1 MLKYL
6 LGLFYNLFNKGI
18 SLFAL
23 IDYKSKVNRKAKV
36 NRGVKIYDSFIDSY
50 SYVGG
55 GSDIVCTEIGKF
67 CSIAHNCSIGLGNH
81 SIKNIST
88 SPLFTEIKNGTG
100 SSWTKKNS
108 TKKFHRVSI
117 GNDVWIGTKVIIMGG
132 VHIGDGAII
141 GAGSIVT
148 KDIPAYAVAAGVPA
162 KVIRYRFEETIIE
175 KLLTMKWWNMPE
187 EKLKKNIE
195 LFQTENF
202 NLSDLK
208 RFEN

>member
-1 MLKYL
+1 
-6 LGLFYNLFNKGI
+6 
-18 SLFAL
+18 
-23 IDYKSKVNRKAKV
+23 
-36 NRGVKIYDSFIDSY
+36 
-50 SYVGG
+50 
-55 GSDIVCTEIGKF
+55 
-67 CSIAHNCSIGLGNH
+67 
-81 SIKNIST
+81 
-88 SPLFTEIKNGTG
+88 
-100 SSWTKKNS
+100 
-108 TKKFHRVSI
+108 
-117 GNDVWIGTKVIIMGG
+117 MGG